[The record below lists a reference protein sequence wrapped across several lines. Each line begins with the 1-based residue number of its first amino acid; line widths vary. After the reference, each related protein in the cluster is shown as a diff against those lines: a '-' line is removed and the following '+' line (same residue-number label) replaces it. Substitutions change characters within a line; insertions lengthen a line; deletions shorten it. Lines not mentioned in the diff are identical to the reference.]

1 MKQPHLKQALFA
13 ALVMTGISTASAH
26 ISYNGRNFGVFQA
39 NGLDAPITI
48 SQTVSSNFGWADA
61 TDADYGDSHR
71 NRFFR
76 FTLANPGH
84 VTIDITGVTGFLPAF
99 SIYSGLGHV
108 STPLDHDTSLI
119 STSYLAS
126 LTAVDGITREG
137 SFYALGDWKIGNDDV
152 YNTPGDPMSGI
163 AIAASLSSF
172 TYVGNAAD
180 GTSANYNSLSP
191 LVNGD
196 GIADNHVAGSF
207 DLAAGTYSLVVGG
220 ADYSAQGP
228 SPYTG
233 YGITASVNVVPEPA
247 SAILLT
253 LPGLMLLA
261 RRRRV

>member
-26 ISYNGRNFGVFQA
+26 ISYSGRDFGVFQA

-48 SQTVSSNFGWADA
+48 SGQTVSSNFGWADA
-61 TDADYGDSHR
+61 TDADYGDSHK

-99 SIYSGLGHV
+99 SIYSGLAHV
-108 STPLDHDTSLI
+108 SPAALDHDTSTI
-119 STSYLAS
+119 SSSYLAS

-137 SFYALGDWKIGNDDV
+137 SFYALGDWKIGSD
-152 YNTPGDPMSGI
+152 SGSTF
-163 AIAASLSSF
+163 ADLSSF

-207 DLAAGTYSLVVGG
+207 ELAAGTYSLVVGG
-220 ADYSAQGP
+220 ADYSTQAPGP
-228 SPYTG
+228 FTS

>member
-1 MKQPHLKQALFA
+1 M
-13 ALVMTGISTASAH
+13 
-26 ISYNGRNFGVFQA
+26 
-39 NGLDAPITI
+39 
-48 SQTVSSNFGWADA
+48 
-61 TDADYGDSHR
+61 
-71 NRFFR
+71 
-76 FTLANPGH
+76 
-84 VTIDITGVTGFLPAF
+84 
-99 SIYSGLGHV
+99 
-108 STPLDHDTSLI
+108 
-119 STSYLAS
+119 AS
-126 LTAVDGITREG
+126 LTAVDGIPREG

-207 DLAAGTYSLVVGG
+207 ELAAGTYSLVVGG
-220 ADYSAQGP
+220 ADYSTQAPGP
-228 SPYTG
+228 FTS

>member
-1 MKQPHLKQALFA
+1 M
-13 ALVMTGISTASAH
+13 
-26 ISYNGRNFGVFQA
+26 
-39 NGLDAPITI
+39 
-48 SQTVSSNFGWADA
+48 
-61 TDADYGDSHR
+61 
-71 NRFFR
+71 
-76 FTLANPGH
+76 
-84 VTIDITGVTGFLPAF
+84 
-99 SIYSGLGHV
+99 
-108 STPLDHDTSLI
+108 
-119 STSYLAS
+119 AS

-137 SFYALGDWKIGNDDV
+137 SFYALGDWKIGSD
-152 YNTPGDPMSGI
+152 SGSTF
-163 AIAASLSSF
+163 ADLSSF

-207 DLAAGTYSLVVGG
+207 ELAAGTYSLVVGG
-220 ADYSAQGP
+220 ADYSTQAPGP
-228 SPYTG
+228 FTS